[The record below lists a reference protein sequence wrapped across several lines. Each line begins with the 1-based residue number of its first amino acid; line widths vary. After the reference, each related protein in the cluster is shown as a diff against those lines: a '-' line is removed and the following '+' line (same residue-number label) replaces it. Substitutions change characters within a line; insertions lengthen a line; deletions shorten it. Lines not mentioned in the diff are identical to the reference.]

1 MANRTSPTNIGL
13 GLLAICSAYD
23 LDYIDLTQ
31 CLELLEKSLNT
42 IAKLPKWNG
51 HLYNW
56 YNTLNLEPLFPRYI
70 STVDSGNFVGY
81 LYTLKQFLI
90 EIDKNSAQISMMTQ
104 MIEQLIKGTNFAV
117 LYDYKKRLFSIGF
130 NVEEN
135 KLTDSYYD
143 LLASEARQ
151 ASLVAIAK
159 RDISAKH
166 WNALSRTLT
175 TLNRYKGLVSWS
187 GTAFEYLMPNVNVKK
202 YEGSLLDESCKFMIM
217 SQQEYS
223 KKLGI
228 PWGISEAAFN
238 LKDLNNNYQYKA
250 FGIPWL
256 GLKRGLDEDMV
267 VSPYSIFLSMPYN
280 INLAIENLQRLEKED
295 MLDKY
300 GFYESIDYTISRLKY
315 GETSKAVKTY
325 MAHHQGLILLSINNI
340 ISNDILVKRFS
351 KNPEIEAVD
360 ILLQERMPEKAII
373 TKEKK
378 EKVEKQEIKGYGN
391 YSEKIFNNIDKN
403 FNRCNVISNGSYT
416 ICTTLTGE
424 GYSKYKNILVNR
436 FKETADYKQ
445 GNFFYIKNLKQKTM
459 WSNYPEKN
467 EKCRTIFAPDKTT
480 FSRTDGNIVTT
491 TKIIVTPENPVEIR
505 RLELK
510 NNGTEE
516 ETLEISN
523 YFEPV
528 LSTPMQDYSHTAFNN
543 LFLTFEKLENNS
555 ILVRRKKRETHQKD
569 MYLGVDLYTEAENV
583 GDMEFEIDKE
593 KFLGKG
599 NLNLPDMIKNS
610 KPYSRNLSLVS
621 EPILAMKKTI
631 KIPPQEKVYLDLL
644 ICVSEDRNE
653 VQNLLAEYK
662 NSSLITRTFE
672 LNKAKTEAEITYLG
686 LKGEDIEIYQ
696 KMLSYLIFQNSLKK
710 VINENIK
717 EDIYM
722 QSDLWKY
729 GISGDLP
736 IILVK
741 IKDANDMHIIYDI
754 LKAQEF
760 FKSKNIKVDLI
771 ILNQEINSYEHF
783 IKYEIENAI
792 QNRQLRA
799 YEK

>member
-1 MANRTSPTNIGL
+1 M
-13 GLLAICSAYD
+13 
-23 LDYIDLTQ
+23 
-31 CLELLEKSLNT
+31 
-42 IAKLPKWNG
+42 
-51 HLYNW
+51 YNW
-56 YNTLNLEPLFPRYI
+56 YNTSNLEPLFPRYI

-90 EIDKNSAQISMMTQ
+90 EQKDKNPAKITMMLQI
-104 MIEQLIKGTNFAV
+104 IESLIENTDFAV

-166 WNALSRTLT
+166 WNSLSRTLT
-175 TLNRYKGLVSWS
+175 SLNRYKGLISWS
-187 GTAFEYLMPNVNVKK
+187 GTAFEYLMPNVNVKR

-217 SQQEYS
+217 SQKEYG

-267 VSPYSIFLSMPYN
+267 VSPYSIFLSMQYN
-280 INLAIENLQRLEKED
+280 PSSAIENLKELEKED
-295 MLDKY
+295 MCDKY

-315 GETSKAVKTY
+315 GETSKPVKTY

-340 ISNDILVKRFS
+340 INNDILVKRFS
-351 KNPEIEAVD
+351 NNSEIESID
-360 ILLQERMPEKAII
+360 ILLQERMPQKAII

-378 EKVEKQEIKGYGN
+378 EKVEKPKIKGYGN
-391 YSEKIFNNIDKN
+391 YTEKIFNVIDKN
-403 FNRCNVISNGSYT
+403 FKRSNVISNGSYT

-424 GYSKYKNILVNR
+424 GFSKYNNILINR
-436 FKETADYKQ
+436 YKETADYKQ
-445 GNFFYIKNLKQKTM
+445 GNFFYIKNLTKKTM

-480 FSRTDGNIVTT
+480 FSRTDGNITTT
-491 TKIIVTPENPVEIR
+491 TKIIVAPESPVEIR

-510 NNGTEE
+510 NNGTDT
-516 ETLEISN
+516 ETLEINN

-528 LSTPMQDYSHTAFNN
+528 LSTPMQDYSHMAFNN

-555 ILVRRKKRETHQKD
+555 IIVRRRKRENHQKD
-569 MYLGVDLYTEAENV
+569 MYLGVDLYTEAEKI

-610 KPYSRNLSLVS
+610 KPYSRSLSLVS
-621 EPILAMKKTI
+621 EPILAIKKTI
-631 KIPPQEKVYLDLL
+631 KVPPEEKVYIDLL
-644 ICVSEDRNE
+644 ICVAESKEKT
-653 VQNLLAEYK
+653 QKLLDEYR
-662 NSSLITRTFE
+662 NSSLITKTFE
-672 LNKAKTEAEITYLG
+672 LNKAKTEAEIIYLG
-686 LKGEDIEIYQ
+686 LKGEDLEIYQ
-696 KMLSYLIFQNSLKK
+696 KILSYMIFQNPLKK
-710 VINENIK
+710 VIDENIR
-717 EDIYM
+717 EDTYM

-736 IILVK
+736 IMLVK
-741 IKDANDMHIIYDI
+741 IKDANDMHIIYDV

-760 FKSKNIKVDLI
+760 FKSKNVKIDLV
-771 ILNQEINSYEHF
+771 ILNQETNSYEHF

-792 QNRQLRA
+792 QNRQLRI
-799 YEK
+799 YEEQIWWNIYIK